1 MATIS
6 VDVYVDDVLDQID
19 NDDLIEELEN
29 RGFFVSEEEQD
40 VSEFDKEDWSVILSM
55 FDKIEETWQTRRV
68 RDKVLKVCYG

>member
-19 NDDLIEELEN
+19 NDDLIEELEG
-29 RGFFVSEEEQD
+29 RGFFVSEEEKHY
-40 VSEFDKEDWSVILSM
+40 VEFDKEDWSVILSM